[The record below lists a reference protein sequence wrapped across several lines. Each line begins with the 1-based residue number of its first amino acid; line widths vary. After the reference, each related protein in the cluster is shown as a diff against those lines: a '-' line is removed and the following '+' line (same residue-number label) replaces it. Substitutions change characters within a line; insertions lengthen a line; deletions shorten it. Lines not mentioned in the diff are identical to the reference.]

1 MVRRSLWVGFLSCC
15 LLLTVAGCLTV
26 SKAVQAYEE
35 CKGDVECLKE
45 MDQVR
50 VSSYVVTKS
59 ATNSMPIPSVP
70 EFIALVVSN
79 VVAFVYGVFHGKKK
93 P

>member
-1 MVRRSLWVGFLSCC
+1 MASNIYI
-15 LLLTVAGCLTV
+15 LLGRVLGVEGC
-26 SKAVQAYEE
+26 
-35 CKGDVECLKE
+35 VECLKE
-45 MDQVR
+45 MDKVR
-50 VSSYVVTKS
+50 VSSYVVTKT

-79 VVAFVYGVFHGKKK
+79 VAAFVYGVFHGKKK